1 MYIEIDQMM
10 SITSLQK
17 ALTRT
22 VREVAQTGKSVY
34 ILKNSSMEAVL
45 LPYTEYAYLKNLEEV
60 VEQLEIKNML
70 KERLKK
76 YNPKNNISWEKVRE
90 KI

>member
-1 MYIEIDQMM
+1 MYIEAEQMM

-17 ALTRT
+17 TLTRT
-22 VREVAQTGKSVY
+22 VREVSHTGKSVY
-34 ILKNSSMEAVL
+34 VLKNNNMEAVL
-45 LPYTEYAYLKNLEEV
+45 LSYAEYEYLRSLAETF
-60 VEQLEIKNML
+60 EQLEIKTLL

-90 KI
+90 NV